1 MLIKNLIRLF
11 FVPEQTIVANDVDL
25 SIVVHH
31 PNQPSKKA
39 CFAVKTKEL
48 ILFKTIGD
56 MHSAAFKNT
65 FILSMIISIIYL

>member
-11 FVPEQTIVANDVDL
+11 FVPKQTIVANHVDL

-31 PNQPSKKA
+31 PNQPNQ
-39 CFAVKTKEL
+39 TKEL

-56 MHSAAFKNT
+56 MHSAAFNNT
-65 FILSMIISIIYL
+65 FIL